1 MKRYIIKK
9 IKDVEKNSISISSDK
24 INTKITGMYKRMN
37 NIMDKVN
44 ISGKENDVKIGIEK
58 LQNLYNEVSD
68 LVLKIPKEYNF
79 NINDGNKLLEQIQNN
94 IKFLK
99 RTFLE
104 DSIIF

>member
-24 INTKITGMYKRMN
+24 INNKLTGMYKRMN
-37 NIMDKVN
+37 NIMDKVS

-68 LVLKIPKEYNF
+68 LILKIPKEYNF
-79 NINDGNKLLEQIQNN
+79 NIKDGNKLLEQIQNN

>member
-9 IKDVEKNSISISSDK
+9 IKDVEKNSISISSNK
-24 INTKITGMYKRMN
+24 INTKIIGMYKRMN

-68 LVLKIPKEYNF
+68 LILKIPKEYNF
-79 NINDGNKLLEQIQNN
+79 NIKDGNKLLEQIQNN